1 MAKRGGLDW
10 AVLERPQSDQE
21 RAKRRQE
28 GPKSGQER
36 FKTGQGRAKRSQER
50 PKSCQER
57 PRAAQERSEGYLG
70 GILARSGSRLGG
82 KNICF
87 PQVFHYFLQNNGFEI

>member
-1 MAKRGGLDW
+1 MAKRAGLGW
-10 AVLERPQSDQE
+10 AVLERPKSDQE

-50 PKSCQER
+50 PKTAQER

-70 GILARSGSRLGG
+70 GILARSGSGLGG
-82 KNICF
+82 KNSGF
-87 PQVFHYFLQNNGFEI
+87 PVVLQYFFAKRLF